1 MHVDNF
7 VEVVKVNDISPGHMK
22 HFELD
27 GKEILIANVEGRFY
41 AMDDR
46 CGHMNALLSM
56 GNLKD
61 TTLICGFHG
70 TQFEVTTGKKI
81 GEPKARIPGRNETL
95 ATKLAEIFGVCL
107 QDDGANK
114 DS

>member
-1 MHVDNF
+1 
-7 VEVVKVNDISPGHMK
+7 MK

-61 TTLICGFHG
+61 TTLTCGFHG
-70 TQFEVTTGKKI
+70 AQFEVTTGKKI
-81 GEPKARIPGRNETL
+81 GEPKKHNVRLGTHISFEL
-95 ATKLAEIFGVCL
+95 IK
-107 QDDGANK
+107 
-114 DS
+114 

>member
-1 MHVDNF
+1 M
-7 VEVVKVNDISPGHMK
+7 IYSPGHMK

-46 CGHMNALLSM
+46 CGHMNALLSI

-61 TTLICGFHG
+61 TTLTCGFHG
-70 TQFEVTTGKKI
+70 AQFEVTTGKKI
-81 GEPKARIPGRNETL
+81 GEPKKHNVRLGTHINFEL
-95 ATKLAEIFGVCL
+95 IK
-107 QDDGANK
+107 
-114 DS
+114 